1 MNILD
6 IMLDILEE
14 DKEIILVTGCAGF
27 IGSHLCEELL
37 KNDYIVYGLDNINTF
52 YNLYKNKN
60 LEILLK
66 YKNFIFEKD
75 DIRTTKIIS
84 KIKPTK
90 ICHLASIAGVRYSL
104 EDPIIYYQ
112 NNVEGFINI
121 MEEARKNNIKNV
133 IYASSSSVYGLNEK
147 VPFNEKDNLEKFNS
161 PYALSKYCM
170 ELYAKL
176 YYQLYNI
183 NSIGLRFFTV
193 YGPRGRPDMAPHKFL
208 NSIMN
213 EKIIQKYG
221 DGNSYRDYTYISDI
235 VDGIIGAIN
244 NKNNIKCDVY
254 NLGNSNPIT
263 LNNFIEICEKITNK
277 NAIIEKLPNQLGD
290 VPYTYADINKAKK
303 DLNYEP
309 KITFESG
316 LKKLYEYLKK

>member
-1 MNILD
+1 MKNN
-6 IMLDILEE
+6 
-14 DKEIILVTGCAGF
+14 KEKILVTGCAGF

-37 KNDYIVYGLDNINTF
+37 KNDYIVYGLDNMNIF
-52 YNLYKNKN
+52 YDLYKKKN
-60 LEILLK
+60 LEILLE

-104 EDPIIYYQ
+104 ENPIIYYQ

-147 VPFNEKDNLEKFNS
+147 IPFNETDNLEKFNS

-193 YGPRGRPDMAPHKFL
+193 YGPRGRPDMAPYKFL

-213 EKIIQKYG
+213 EKIIKKYG

-235 VDGIIGAIN
+235 VNGIIGAIN

-263 LNNFIEICEKITNK
+263 LNNFIKICEKITNK
-277 NAIIEKLPNQLGD
+277 KAIIEKLPNQLGD

-303 DLNYEP
+303 DLDYEP
-309 KITFESG
+309 KITFENG
-316 LKKLYEYLKK
+316 LKNLYEYLKK

>member
-1 MNILD
+1 MNI
-6 IMLDILEE
+6 
-14 DKEIILVTGCAGF
+14 
-27 IGSHLCEELL
+27 
-37 KNDYIVYGLDNINTF
+37 F
-52 YNLYKNKN
+52 YDLYKEKN
-60 LEILLK
+60 LEILLQ
-66 YKNFIFEKD
+66 YENFIFEKD

-104 EDPIIYYQ
+104 ENPIIYYQ

-121 MEEARKNNIKNV
+121 MEEARKNNIENV
-133 IYASSSSVYGLNEK
+133 VYASSSSVYGLNEK
-147 VPFNEKDNLEKFNS
+147 VPFNETDNLEKFNS

-193 YGPRGRPDMAPHKFL
+193 YGPWGRPDMAPHKFL

-254 NLGNSNPIT
+254 NLGNSNPIS
-263 LNNFIEICEKITNK
+263 LNTFIEICEKITNK
-277 NAIIEKLPNQLGD
+277 KAIIEKLPNQLGD
-290 VPYTYADINKAKK
+290 VPYTYADINKAKI
-303 DLNYEP
+303 DLDYEP

-316 LKKLYEYLKK
+316 LKKLYEYLKE

>member
-1 MNILD
+1 MKNNSKNN
-6 IMLDILEE
+6 
-14 DKEIILVTGCAGF
+14 KEKILVTGCAGF
-27 IGSHLCEELL
+27 IGSYLCEALL
-37 KNDYIVYGLDNINTF
+37 KNDYIVYGLDNMNIF
-52 YNLYKNKN
+52 YDLYKEKN
-60 LEILLK
+60 LEILLQ
-66 YKNFIFEKD
+66 YENFIFEKD

-104 EDPIIYYQ
+104 ENPIIYYQ

-121 MEEARKNNIKNV
+121 MDEARKNNIENV

-147 VPFNEKDNLEKFNS
+147 VPFNETDNLEKFNS

-254 NLGNSNPIT
+254 NLGNSNPIS
-263 LNNFIEICEKITNK
+263 LNTFIEICEKITNK
-277 NAIIEKLPNQLGD
+277 KAIIEKLPNQLGD
-290 VPYTYADINKAKK
+290 VPYTYADINKAKI
-303 DLNYEP
+303 DLDYEP

-316 LKKLYEYLKK
+316 LKKLYEYLKE

>member
-1 MNILD
+1 
-6 IMLDILEE
+6 
-14 DKEIILVTGCAGF
+14 
-27 IGSHLCEELL
+27 
-37 KNDYIVYGLDNINTF
+37 
-52 YNLYKNKN
+52 
-60 LEILLK
+60 
-66 YKNFIFEKD
+66 
-75 DIRTTKIIS
+75 
-84 KIKPTK
+84 
-90 ICHLASIAGVRYSL
+90 
-104 EDPIIYYQ
+104 
-112 NNVEGFINI
+112 
-121 MEEARKNNIKNV
+121 
-133 IYASSSSVYGLNEK
+133 
-147 VPFNEKDNLEKFNS
+147 
-161 PYALSKYCM
+161 M

-254 NLGNSNPIT
+254 NLGNSNPIS
-263 LNNFIEICEKITNK
+263 LNTFIEICEKITNK
-277 NAIIEKLPNQLGD
+277 KAIIEKLPNQLGD
-290 VPYTYADINKAKK
+290 VPYTYADINKAKI
-303 DLNYEP
+303 DLDYEP

-316 LKKLYEYLKK
+316 LKKLYEYLKE

>member
-1 MNILD
+1 
-6 IMLDILEE
+6 
-14 DKEIILVTGCAGF
+14 
-27 IGSHLCEELL
+27 
-37 KNDYIVYGLDNINTF
+37 
-52 YNLYKNKN
+52 
-60 LEILLK
+60 
-66 YKNFIFEKD
+66 
-75 DIRTTKIIS
+75 
-84 KIKPTK
+84 
-90 ICHLASIAGVRYSL
+90 
-104 EDPIIYYQ
+104 
-112 NNVEGFINI
+112 

-147 VPFNEKDNLEKFNS
+147 IPFNENDNLEKFNS

-277 NAIIEKLPNQLGD
+277 KAIIEKLPNQLGD
-290 VPYTYADINKAKK
+290 VPYTYANINKAKI
-303 DLNYEP
+303 DLDYEP

>member
-1 MNILD
+1 MKNNS
-6 IMLDILEE
+6 ENN
-14 DKEIILVTGCAGF
+14 KEKILVTGCAGF
-27 IGSHLCEELL
+27 IGSYLCEALL
-37 KNDYIVYGLDNINTF
+37 KNDYIVYGLDNMNIF
-52 YNLYKNKN
+52 YDLYKEKN
-60 LEILLK
+60 LEILLQ
-66 YKNFIFEKD
+66 YENFIFEKD

-104 EDPIIYYQ
+104 ENPIIYYQ

-121 MEEARKNNIKNV
+121 MEEARKNNIENV

-147 VPFNEKDNLEKFNS
+147 VPFNETDNLEKFNS

-254 NLGNSNPIT
+254 NLGNSNPIS
-263 LNNFIEICEKITNK
+263 LNTFIEICEKITNK
-277 NAIIEKLPNQLGD
+277 KAIIEKLPNQLGD
-290 VPYTYADINKAKK
+290 VPYTYADINKAKI
-303 DLNYEP
+303 DLDYEP

-316 LKKLYEYLKK
+316 LKKLYEYLKE

>member
-1 MNILD
+1 MKNNS
-6 IMLDILEE
+6 ENNSE
-14 DKEIILVTGCAGF
+14 NNKEKILVTGCAGF
-27 IGSHLCEELL
+27 IGSHLCEALL
-37 KNDYIVYGLDNINTF
+37 KNDYIVYGLDNMNIF
-52 YNLYKNKN
+52 YDLYKEKN
-60 LEILLK
+60 LEILLQ
-66 YKNFIFEKD
+66 YENFIFEKD

-104 EDPIIYYQ
+104 ENPIIYYQ

-121 MEEARKNNIKNV
+121 MEEARKNNIENV

-147 VPFNEKDNLEKFNS
+147 VPFNETDNLEKFNS

-254 NLGNSNPIT
+254 NLGNSNPIS
-263 LNNFIEICEKITNK
+263 LNTFIEICEKITNK
-277 NAIIEKLPNQLGD
+277 KAIIEKLPNQLGD
-290 VPYTYADINKAKK
+290 VPYTYADINKAKR
-303 DLNYEP
+303 DLDYEP

-316 LKKLYEYLKK
+316 LKKLYEYLKE

>member
-1 MNILD
+1 
-6 IMLDILEE
+6 MLDILEE

-52 YNLYKNKN
+52 YNLYKDKN

-193 YGPRGRPDMAPHKFL
+193 YGPRGRADMAPHKFL

>member
-1 MNILD
+1 MKNN
-6 IMLDILEE
+6 
-14 DKEIILVTGCAGF
+14 KEKILVTGCAGF
-27 IGSHLCEELL
+27 IGSYLCEALL
-37 KNDYIVYGLDNINTF
+37 KNDYIVYGLDNMNIF
-52 YNLYKNKN
+52 YDLYKEKN
-60 LEILLK
+60 LEILLQ
-66 YKNFIFEKD
+66 YENFIFEKD

-104 EDPIIYYQ
+104 ENPIIYYQ

-121 MEEARKNNIKNV
+121 MEEARKNNIENV

-147 VPFNEKDNLEKFNS
+147 VPFNETDNLEKFNS

-254 NLGNSNPIT
+254 NLGNSNPIS
-263 LNNFIEICEKITNK
+263 LNTFIEICEKITNK
-277 NAIIEKLPNQLGD
+277 KAIIEKLPNQLGD
-290 VPYTYADINKAKK
+290 VPYTYADINKAKI
-303 DLNYEP
+303 DLDYEP

-316 LKKLYEYLKK
+316 LKKLYEYLKE